1 MPRTSEVPVA
11 RMRRDAWDRLV
22 ERYEAADAKADAAY
36 LATDDA
42 AGEAAQREA
51 DERYEALRRIAER
64 YEDQLLS
71 SDAPSGEA
79 ARYQLKVYALRFQLV
94 DLDDAPMPGEDEAA
108 RVMRRFFVGLC
119 CATGYSPQQVEPVL

>member
-1 MPRTSEVPVA
+1 MPRTPEVPVA

-22 ERYEAADAKADAAY
+22 ERYEAADAKAHAAY

-42 AGEAAQREA
+42 VGETEQREA

-71 SDAPSGEA
+71 SDAPSVAA

-94 DLDDAPMPGEDEAA
+94 DLDDAPMLGEDEAA
-108 RVMRRFFVGLC
+108 RIMRRIFVGLTPP
-119 CATGYSPQQVEPVL
+119 A